1 MINAIAELG
10 QYIRKENQMDFLD
23 IILDDSFDRGRNKH
37 LFITVFDENCRFYKV
52 KYREL
57 DSSYKK
63 TVLYKRGP
71 SSGTDFTPTSKI
83 TKVRTTLNRKFIK
96 WFEQNKNNELL
107 SDDERSFLSKLFISL
122 KKHKD
127 EIIERI
133 ESQSDFIKDK
143 SGRVLTLGFLD
154 KNGGVNLI
162 SSNRIFRKILFD
174 KAQEDFKYSKTNN
187 AFSYSKERTC
197 SICNNEDEVF
207 GFFTDLKFYNVDK
220 AGMITGGFQ
229 YKNSWKNYPVC
240 LNCALDI
247 RNGYTMLQDQLD
259 FSFYGLRYYFI
270 PRISDKKNY
279 KNILDVIL
287 NFKNNPKFK
296 TEDIKRLTNDE
307 EELFEFVKENQSSLS
322 FDLFFYEKPQ
332 KSVLRILLVIEEL
345 FPSRLNVL
353 FKAKELIDNIIFFK
367 QARNKEKRPLCYFN
381 FGIVRNFF
389 PRSDSEGNK
398 DKYFLEISEKIFKDK
413 PINLQFVIQNIMYKV
428 RSKFS
433 KDGSIWLD
441 SLKGFMFVIY
451 LIIMKLVNEFGEVKL
466 NKQFFEEF
474 KIKKH
479 DELGNKIDLFFESFS
494 AFFRTDAHRSI
505 FLIGVLTQFLL
516 NIQKRDRDSS
526 PFRSRLKGLK
536 MSAYDISILLP
547 EIINKLE
554 DYGKNYY
561 RPLEE
566 IISKYL
572 LSAGDYNKWRL
583 SVDEMN
589 FIFVIGMNLSKYF
602 KIISEKEEEE

>member
-10 QYIRKENQMDFLD
+10 QYKRKENQMDFLD
-23 IILDDSFDRGRNKH
+23 MILDDSFDRGRNKH
-37 LFITVFDENCRFYKV
+37 LFIVVFDENRKFHEV
-52 KYREL
+52 KYREF

-63 TVLYKRGP
+63 KILYKRGP
-71 SSGTDFTPTSKI
+71 SSGTDFTTTSKI
-83 TKVRTTLNRKFIK
+83 TNVRTTLSRKFIK

-127 EIIERI
+127 EIIEKI
-133 ESQSDFIKDK
+133 ESQSDFITDK

-154 KNGGVNLI
+154 KNGSVNLI
-162 SSNRIFRKILFD
+162 GSNRIFKKILFD
-174 KAQEDFKYSKTNN
+174 KAQEDFKYSKTNKV
-187 AFSYSKERTC
+187 FSYSKEKAC
-197 SICNNEDEVF
+197 SICNNEAEVF

-240 LNCALDI
+240 LDCALDI
-247 RNGYTMLQDQLD
+247 RNGYMMLQDQLD

-270 PRISDKKNY
+270 PRILDKKNY
-279 KNILDVIL
+279 NNILDVIL
-287 NFKNNPKFK
+287 DFKNNPKFK

-307 EELFEFVKENQSSLS
+307 DELFEFIKEGQSNLS
-322 FDLFFYEKPQ
+322 FDLFFYGKPQ

-353 FKAKELIDNIIFFK
+353 FKAKKLIDNIIFFK
-367 QARNKEKRPLCYFN
+367 QARNKENRPLCYFN

-389 PRSDSEGNK
+389 PRSDTEGNR

-413 PINLQFVIQNIMYKV
+413 PIDLQFIIQNIMHKI
-428 RSKFS
+428 RSRFS
-433 KDGSIWLD
+433 KDKSTWLD
-441 SLKGFMFVIY
+441 SIKGFMFVIY
-451 LIIMKLVNEFGEVKL
+451 LIILKNSNESGEVKL
-466 NKQFFEEF
+466 NQQFFEGF
-474 KIKKH
+474 KIQKY
-479 DELGNKIDLFFESFS
+479 DELGNKIDMFFESFNN
-494 AFFRTDAHRSI
+494 FFITDAHRSI

-516 NIQKRDRDSS
+516 NIQKRERDSS

-554 DYGKNYY
+554 DYGKNDY

-566 IISKYL
+566 ITSKYL
-572 LSAGDYNKWRL
+572 LSAGNYNQWRL

-589 FIFVIGMNLSKYF
+589 FVFVIGMNLSKYF